1 MKKQFTEAVKSSTE
15 FRALFV
21 LGVLLILRAWR
32 SIPKL
37 RPMQLALPA
46 TLTLIITF
54 IISAYSP
61 FKFILIFS
69 TGLFIVLAVFMFPM
83 LRQPP
88 KPTAHW
94 IKADE

>member
-15 FRALFV
+15 FRAL
-21 LGVLLILRAWR
+21 LALILLVSLRAWR

-37 RPMQLALPA
+37 RPIHLALPA
-46 TLTLIITF
+46 TLALITT
-54 IISAYSP
+54 IIIAAYTP
-61 FKFILIFS
+61 LKFLLIFS
-69 TGLFIVLAVFMFPM
+69 TGLFIVLAIVMFPM

-94 IKADE
+94 VKADE